1 MPDLSAVQR
10 PIADLPIAAKID
22 IPGSPDWVGIGTD
35 AVWISN
41 ANKDSLARLNPSTN
55 TVTKIVAVGR
65 GPCSGLAVG
74 FDAVWT
80 PSCQDNRVDRV
91 NVRSNEVEAHI
102 PTAIGD
108 SEGGIA
114 VGQQAVWLATDDQ
127 GTLVRINS
135 TLNRIDGQVQLA
147 SGSFVPVAGAG
158 AVWVSSTPHNL
169 VSRIEPMKLN
179 VTAEIPV
186 GPSPRFMACTDTDI
200 WVLNQG
206 DGTVSRIDAASN
218 QVVATIDAGVPGHG
232 GDIAVGEGFVWI
244 SMINIPLTQID
255 PATNKVVAQYVG
267 KGGDAIRI
275 GHGAAWMCSFFLQQ
289 VWRVPLP
296 LTPR

>member
-1 MPDLSAVQR
+1 MPDLSALQH
-10 PIADLPIAAKID
+10 PISDLPIAAKID

-41 ANKDSLARLNPSTN
+41 AAKDGLARIDPSTN
-55 TVTKIVAVGR
+55 TVAKIVPVGR
-65 GPCSGLAVG
+65 QPCSGVAVG

-80 PSCQDNRVDRV
+80 PSCQDNRVDRI
-91 NVRSNEVEAHI
+91 NVRTNVVEAHVA
-102 PTAIGD
+102 TAIGD

-114 VGQQAVWLATDDQ
+114 AGQQAVWLATDRH

-135 TLNRIDGQVQLA
+135 TLNRIDGQVKLA
-147 SGSFVPVAGAG
+147 SGSFVPVASAG
-158 AVWVSSTPHNL
+158 AIWVSSTQHNL
-169 VSRIEPMKLN
+169 VSRIEPTKLA
-179 VTAEIPV
+179 VAAEIPV
-186 GPSPRFMACTDTDI
+186 GPSPRFMACTDNDV

-218 QVVATIDAGVPGHG
+218 RVVATIDAGVPGQG

-244 SMINIPLTQID
+244 SMVDIPLTQID

-275 GHGAAWMCSFFLQQ
+275 GHGAAWMASFVLQQ

-296 LTPR
+296 LR